1 MPAFKPDQRHLVV
14 GGRSFHF
21 VSYEGRPANAHR
33 GEDEQPPMWYMMVAG
48 RRFAMFPCD
57 PAQDSA
63 AIDKALSRWAE
74 EHAMGTVALP
84 EAATPTAKPVSS
96 RHRRTWWGPN

>member
-14 GGRSFHF
+14 GGRTFHF

-33 GEDEQPPMWYMMVAG
+33 GEEEQPPMWYMMVAG

-63 AIDKALSRWAE
+63 AIDKALERSVKASAHE
-74 EHAMGTVALP
+74 LP
-84 EAATPTAKPVSS
+84 VPSPRAVKSA
-96 RHRRTWWGPN
+96 